1 MVQNLIQ
8 HLFQPQRGLAL
19 VLAIIGALLAS
30 VVFVALLQQTPT
42 RLRRP
47 LILAVTFLGGL
58 FFALEFFW
66 PVHSMPTAADPKAV
80 GNFLTPFIVPYGKI
94 SPVIQGF
101 AVGLGVLNL
110 FQVHSRRLLKG
121 GENAFNSL
129 AFFISMVLMLTV
141 SVLQKSNPNRLNNS
155 LNSFL
160 FDGALQSLNA
170 TMFSIIAFY
179 IVSAAYR
186 AFRVRSVE
194 ATFLLATAVIVMLGQ
209 VTLGILM
216 TKGLPD
222 FLHVEVIRHWI
233 LTVASAAATRAIAF
247 GLGVGG
253 LAVAL
258 RIWLGLERGSYF
270 DAQI

>member
-1 MVQNLIQ
+1 MHNLFEPQ
-8 HLFQPQRGLAL
+8 HGTKLILYMA
-19 VLAIIGALLAS
+19 GALIAGL
-30 VVFVALLQQTPT
+30 VVILLLQQTPP

-47 LILAVTFLGGL
+47 LVATVTFLGGL

-66 PVHSMPTAADPKAV
+66 PVHPMPTTSDPAAT
-80 GNFLTPFIVPYGKI
+80 GNFLTPYIVPFGKI

-101 AVGLGVLNL
+101 AVGLGVFNL
-110 FQVHSRRLLKG
+110 VQVHSKRLRKR
-121 GENAFNSL
+121 GEAAFNSL
-129 AFFISMVLMLTV
+129 AFFISMLLMLTV
-141 SVLQKSNPNRLNNS
+141 SVMQKTHPTPLNTN
-155 LNSFL
+155 LNKLL

-194 ATFLLATAVIVMLGQ
+194 ATFLLMTAVIVMLGQ
-209 VTLGILM
+209 IPLGIFL
-216 TKGLPD
+216 THSLPNA
-222 FLHVEVIRHWI
+222 LHVEVARHWI

-247 GLGVGG
+247 GLGVGA

-270 DAQI
+270 DSQG

>member
-1 MVQNLIQ
+1 MHN
-8 HLFQPQRGLAL
+8 LFQPQHGSQLIFYL
-19 VLAIIGALLAS
+19 IGALIAS
-30 VVFVALLQQTPT
+30 GVFVLALQQSPL

-47 LILAVTFLGGL
+47 LILTVTFLGGL

-66 PVHSMPTAADPKAV
+66 PVHPTPTATDPAAV
-80 GNFLTPFIVPYGKI
+80 GNFLTPYIVPFGKI

-110 FQVHSRRLLKG
+110 FQVHSKRLLKG

-129 AFFISMVLMLTV
+129 AFFISMFLMLTV
-141 SVLQKSNPNRLNNS
+141 SVLQKAHPNQLNNN
-155 LNSFL
+155 LNSLL

-170 TMFSIIAFY
+170 TMFSVIAFY

-194 ATFLLATAVIVMLGQ
+194 ATFLLLTAVVVMLGQ
-209 VTLGILM
+209 VTLGIFL
-216 TKGLPD
+216 THSLPEN
-222 FLHVEVIRHWI
+222 LHVEVMRHWI

-270 DAQI
+270 DAQ